1 MESKEFVKRFSKITM
16 SGICKKLNIERT
28 NVISGKTRKE
38 KYDKVKEEIENQIAQ
53 LYIKKE

>member
-16 SGICKKLNIERT
+16 KGICKKFNIQDT
-28 NVISGKTRKE
+28 NVCSGKTTKE
-38 KYDKVKEEIENQIAQ
+38 NFDKIKEEIENQIAQ